1 MIEDSEVDD
10 IIKQHLMEEE
20 QFSQKPRKA
29 IKKKPKKKSG
39 DKKKSKDKPLN
50 EDLAETEE

>member
-50 EDLAETEE
+50 EDLA